1 MADRN
6 FGLMSIDHDT
16 TAIVMTAQPLAGY
29 RVLDLTV
36 MTAGPVGTMILGD
49 TGADVI
55 KIEELESGE
64 LSRAMG
70 TVYVGK
76 ESANFLSQNRN
87 KRSVRL
93 DLKSSAGRDTFLRM
107 AAQADVITEN
117 FRPGTMDRLG
127 IGYEAVRAV
136 NPRIVFA
143 SISAFGQTGPYAH
156 LPANDPIV
164 QALSGVMAM
173 TGSATGGPVRVGTPM
188 PDFNTAVL
196 LAFSVTAAL
205 LHRERTGVGQRLDLS
220 LLGATVFSTLPRD
233 GETFVTGKAPQ
244 RLGSG
249 HPSFCP
255 YRNFTGSEGD
265 LFFLACFTEKFWGAL
280 CKALN
285 RPDLARDDRSRTN
298 VARCQNRDFV
308 DAALQAEFSRRST
321 TEILSLMAEFNVPA
335 ARVQDLVQALRED
348 PQIRHNR
355 ATIEVQHPTAGRFEM
370 LALPVNFH
378 ATPAQYRR
386 AAPLLGQHTSEVL
399 AEFGFDA
406 AEVEALRANR
416 VVADLDATD
425 EKA

>member
-1 MADRN
+1 MP
-6 FGLMSIDHDT
+6 
-16 TAIVMTAQPLAGY
+16 AQPLSGY
-29 RVLDLTV
+29 RILDLTV

-55 KIEELESGE
+55 KIEEIESGE
-64 LSRAMG
+64 LSRGMG

-93 DLKSSAGRDTFLRM
+93 DLKSQAGRETFLKM
-107 AAQADVITEN
+107 AARADVITEN

-136 NPRIVFA
+136 NPKIVFA
-143 SISAFGQTGPYAH
+143 SISAFGQSGPYAH
-156 LPANDPIV
+156 LPANDPII

-173 TGSATGGPVRVGTPM
+173 TGDADGGPARVGTPM
-188 PDFNTAVL
+188 PDFNAAAL

-205 LHRERTGVGQRLDLS
+205 LHRERTGEGQRLDLS

-233 GETFVTGKAPQ
+233 GETFITGKSPQ

-255 YRNFTGSEGD
+255 YRNFSGSEGD

-280 CKALN
+280 CKALK
-285 RPDLARDDRSRTN
+285 RPDLAQDARSRTN
-298 VARCQNRDFV
+298 VARCANRGFV
-308 DAALQAEFSRRST
+308 DAELQAEFSRRGT
-321 TEILSLMAEFNVPA
+321 DEILTLCAEFNVPA
-335 ARVQDLVQALRED
+335 ARVQNLMQALRED

-355 ATIEVQHPTAGRFEM
+355 MTMEVQHPTAGRFEM
-370 LALPVNFH
+370 LALPINFH
-378 ATPAQYRR
+378 GTPAEYRR
-386 AAPLLGQHTSEVL
+386 AAPLLGQHTREVL
-399 AEFGFDA
+399 AEFGFGDD
-406 AEVEALRANR
+406 EIEALRTAR
-416 VVADLDATD
+416 VVADADD
-425 EKA
+425 EL